1 MQPFNFPLL
10 LLLPLLLRL
19 LLLLLPTWHIF
30 MGSLK
35 TVAVPWSQLLLIR
48 RLHAPDMMN
57 FVSLCFIRLI
67 KMANRQRVYG
77 PRTHACVCVSVF
89 ALFNYFLLQ
98 LNGAVWLRSVDAP
111 WVPLLIRRL
120 MCFTTFEVSFISSQ
134 QLARLLLMN
143 FGLIEMFQF
152 NFKTDFI
159 CR

>member
-1 MQPFNFPLL
+1 MAL
-10 LLLPLLLRL
+10 
-19 LLLLLPTWHIF
+19 
-30 MGSLK
+30 
-35 TVAVPWSQLLLIR
+35 
-48 RLHAPDMMN
+48 DMREC
-57 FVSLCFIRLI
+57 V
-67 KMANRQRVYG
+67 RV
-77 PRTHACVCVSVF
+77 CVF

-98 LNGAVWLRSVDAP
+98 LDGAVWVRSVNAP
-111 WVPLLIRRL
+111 WAPLLIRRL